1 MQQKITLGFSPCPN
15 DTFIFEAL
23 VNKKINTGSFDFD
36 YILDDV
42 ETLNNWAF
50 EERLLVSK
58 ISFNTFLKVADKYA
72 LLDSGSAL
80 GKGVGP
86 LLISKNPI
94 PDDADISILI
104 NNSSIAIPGKNTTA
118 NLLLSLAFPDAKNK
132 TEVVFNEI
140 ESKVLWGEFDLGL
153 IIHENRFTYY
163 ERGLNKWM
171 DMGDW
176 WEKKSGAA
184 IPLGGICVSRKMKKE
199 TALEIQ
205 KLIKESID
213 FAWENYPEISEFT
226 KENAQEMEESIMRK
240 HIELYVNE
248 YSKSLGSVGKKAV
261 NTLFELAFKNGIIPE
276 IPQDIYL

>member
-1 MQQKITLGFSPCPN
+1 MQQKITIGFSPCPN
-15 DTFIFEAL
+15 DTFIFDAL

-36 YILDDV
+36 YVLDDV

-50 EERLLVSK
+50 EEKLSVSK
-58 ISFNTFLKVADKYA
+58 ISFNTFLKVADNYA

-80 GKGVGP
+80 GMGVGP

-94 PDDADISILI
+94 PEDVSISELI
-104 NNSSIAIPGKNTTA
+104 NQSTIAIPGKNTTA

-140 ESKVLWGEFDLGL
+140 ETKVLTGEYDLGL

-163 ERGLNKWM
+163 ERGLHKWM

-176 WEKKSGAA
+176 WEKESGAA

-199 TALEIQ
+199 SALEIE
-205 KLIKESID
+205 KLIKESIE
-213 FAWENYPEISEFT
+213 FAWKNYPELSDFT
-226 KENAQEMEESIMRK
+226 KENAQEMQESIMRK

-248 YSKSLGSVGKKAV
+248 YSRSLGAVGKKAV
-261 NTLFELAFKNGIIPE
+261 DTLFNLAFENKIITA
-276 IPQDIYL
+276 IPKDIYL